1 MEEDKVTSE
10 QIIWCIL
17 NRIPNRTKKEEK
29 ILARLKR
36 KQGVAKEQNV
46 SAEEYCMRQ
55 GWIESVHHVEEHGE
69 TTRSYHTIEVT
80 ESGRSQAQLLWSA
93 SKYNPKNWWK
103 KPLLWT
109 IAGVII
115 SLGIL
120 VLNLLKL
127 IEI

>member
-55 GWIESVHHVEEHGE
+55 GWIESVYHVEEHGE
-69 TTRSYHTIEVT
+69 TSRSYHTIEVT
-80 ESGRSQAQLLWSA
+80 ESGMIQVQLLWSA

-103 KPLLWT
+103 QDLTLKIIGIIVAIL
-109 IAGVII
+109 GVVV
-115 SLGIL
+115 GIL
-120 VLNLLKL
+120 QL
-127 IEI
+127 IK